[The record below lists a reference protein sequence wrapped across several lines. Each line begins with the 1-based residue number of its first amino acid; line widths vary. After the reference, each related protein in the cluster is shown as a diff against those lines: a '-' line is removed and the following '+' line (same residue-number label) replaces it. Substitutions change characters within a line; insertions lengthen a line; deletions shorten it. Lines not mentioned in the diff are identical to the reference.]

1 MQKETDFRNIKG
13 DNMTDIEIHGVMK
26 CIETMPRKELLA
38 IEKYTESGLK
48 IVRKELERRTFIS
61 ISELALAVQGY

>member
-1 MQKETDFRNIKG
+1 
-13 DNMTDIEIHGVMK
+13 MTDIEIHGVMK

-38 IEKYTESGLK
+38 LEKYTESGLK

-61 ISELALAVQGY
+61 ISELALAAQGR